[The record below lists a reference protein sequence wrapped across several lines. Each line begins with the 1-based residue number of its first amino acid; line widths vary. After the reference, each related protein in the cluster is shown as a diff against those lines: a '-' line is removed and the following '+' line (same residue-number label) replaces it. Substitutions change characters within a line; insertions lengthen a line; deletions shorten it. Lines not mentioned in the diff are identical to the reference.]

1 MATMARQTIGRKKI
15 EVITMDTLSENPDL
29 DLLFIGPQA
38 APRIDTI
45 LSSVKT
51 LGILTVSATPSFAEQ
66 GGMINITTRKGRPH
80 FEINLAAIKEE
91 GLAISSKVLRG
102 ATIVKTESP

>member
-1 MATMARQTIGRKKI
+1 MARQTIGRQKI
-15 EVITMDTLSENPDL
+15 EVITLDSLPEKLDL

-38 APRIDTI
+38 APRIETI

-51 LGILTVSATPSFAEQ
+51 MGILTISATPSFAQQ

-91 GLAISSKVLRG
+91 GLAISSKILRG
-102 ATIVKTESP
+102 ATIVKTKNP